1 MFGICFDFEKNKMGT
16 LHFLAKMGPN
26 SNEHVPGQHLNS
38 RDMTFRSYLHSTKLI
53 TLHKV
58 VELVSVGKI

>member
-1 MFGICFDFEKNKMGT
+1 MFGICFDFEKKMGT
-16 LHFLAKMGPN
+16 LHFLAKMGSN